1 MPDETSGIKSKDSPG
16 SGEAVHTSSIKELL
30 QPTSEGK
37 KGRKSDP
44 EYDDPVDFQLINLVE
59 LLGPYFYRMGLS
71 PNVFTTLSL
80 IFAIASCYFL
90 VSRAFLIAG
99 VCWFINYFFDCVD
112 GNFAR
117 RYNMTSEFGD
127 WYDHI
132 SDWITYLLMCY
143 CVLITCKDML
153 VGVTIITL
161 LTLSTAI
168 ACLHSKNEYAAQ
180 IEDGG
185 NSSESLSLLGFLPS
199 VDMSITKFYG
209 LGMNGLV
216 TSIVLSLLPQLEHL
230 IAHLLFV
237 SR

>member
-1 MPDETSGIKSKDSPG
+1 MPSEHEKNESKEG
-16 SGEAVHTSSIKELL
+16 LWKEEEVHTKSIKELL
-30 QPTSEGK
+30 EASDDGK

-44 EYDDPVDFQLINLVE
+44 KYDDPVDFQLINLVE
-59 LLGPYFYRMGLS
+59 VLGPYFYRMGLS

-90 VSRAFLIAG
+90 VSRAFIIAG
-99 VCWFINYFFDCVD
+99 ICWFINYFFDCVD

-143 CVLITCKDML
+143 CVLITCKDL
-153 VGVTIITL
+153 FVGITIISL
-161 LTLSTAI
+161 LTLSTGI

-180 IEDGG
+180 IEEGG
-185 NSSESLSLLGFLPS
+185 ASSESLSLLGFLPS

-209 LGMNGLV
+209 LGMNGFV
-216 TSIVLSLLPQLEHL
+216 TSIVLSLLPHLESL
-230 IAHLLFV
+230 IGNSLFV

>member
-1 MPDETSGIKSKDSPG
+1 MSDDSNRNKSKDISE
-16 SGEAVHTSSIKELL
+16 SIESIHTKSIKELL
-30 QPTSEGK
+30 EPSYERK

-59 LLGPYFYRMGLS
+59 QLGPFFYRMGLS

-132 SDWITYLLMCY
+132 SDWLTYLLMCY
-143 CVLITCKDML
+143 CVLITCKDIL
-153 VGVTIITL
+153 VGVTIVIL
-161 LTLSTAI
+161 LTLSTAL

-180 IEDGG
+180 IEEGG

-216 TSIVLSLLPQLEHL
+216 TSIILSLLPQLEY
-230 IAHLLFV
+230 IIGYSLFV